1 MLQRIFDVAWREFRH
16 TVMTKAFLLAAVI
29 LPALMWGMAI
39 VLPMLLH
46 APPKPLAGSLAV
58 IDEDGRLFEAVEEE
72 LDGARLERERDQ
84 RLAEIEA
91 ALSAALPEAY
101 REVLLKQLERL
112 KEGATPKVT
121 PERATVAEVDA
132 LKQRIREGQ
141 LLGLARFDPSVLEA
155 QRATNNFELFLGE
168 DLTRQ
173 HTDTLQDALQRAV
186 VRARAR
192 AAQLELEY
200 VQQLVSEPSVVA
212 TTVTKRGGE
221 ARQNKMARIFAPL
234 AFMLLLWTA
243 TMLTGQYLLTST
255 IEEKSNRVMEVLLS
269 AVSPMELLT
278 GKIAGHCA
286 VGLVMIALY
295 GGVGVTTASNL
306 GYAHLVPIDKLA
318 YLVLYFFMAYFMLA
332 SVMAAV
338 GAAVNELSEAQTLM
352 GPLTMIFM
360 VPFFAW
366 FFISEHPNSPFSV
379 ALSFVP
385 PLTPF
390 TMMLRITSAESVP
403 TWQIP
408 ATTVVGFAGVWGA
421 IWAAA
426 RIFRV
431 GLLMTGKAPTPREL
445 LKWIRQS

>member
-1 MLQRIFDVAWREFRH
+1 MQRILDVAWREFRH
-16 TVMTKAFLLAAVI
+16 TVMTKAFLLAAVV
-29 LPALMWGMAI
+29 LPAVMWGMAI
-39 VLPMLLH
+39 LLPMLLH

-58 IDEDGRLFEAVEEE
+58 IDADGSLFEALTEEF
-72 LDGARLERERDQ
+72 DGARLDRERD
-84 RLAEIEA
+84 RKLTEIEA
-91 ALSAALPEAY
+91 ALTAALPAAY
-101 REVLLKQLERL
+101 RDVLLKQLERL
-112 KEGATPKVT
+112 TEAPTPKVT
-121 PERATVAEVDA
+121 LERVSGDDLEAH
-132 LKQRIREGQ
+132 KQLIREGK
-141 LLGLARFDPSVLEA
+141 LLGVARFERSVLEA
-155 QRATNNFELFLGE
+155 QRATNSFELFQGE

-173 HTDTLQDALQRAV
+173 HSETLRKALQRAV
-186 VRARAR
+186 VRARA
-192 AAQLELEY
+192 AVAQLELEF

-221 ARQNKMARIFAPL
+221 ARQNDMARVFAPL
-234 AFMLLLWTA
+234 AFMMLLWTA

-278 GKIAGHCA
+278 GKIAGQCA
-286 VGLVMIALY
+286 VGLVVIALY

-306 GYAHLVPIDKLA
+306 GYAHLVPVDKLA
-318 YLVLYFFMAYFMLA
+318 YLVLYFFMAFFMLA

-338 GAAVNELSEAQTLM
+338 GAAVNELREAQALM
-352 GPLTMIFM
+352 GPMTLLFM

-366 FFISEHPNSPFSV
+366 FFISENPNSTFSV

-403 TWQIP
+403 LWQIP

-421 IWAAA
+421 VWAAA

-445 LKWIRQS
+445 LKWIRQA